1 MAITIPDPKEVTF
14 DHEYLEKPAVLRV
27 ALDAPGAVMLSTT
40 GGVHFSGQAYVEPAL
55 NVDAAAGERIFGYV
69 PIFPGNPGD
78 GVACLR
84 GTIITGFAGVVPGD
98 PVYVGATGALTH
110 TIPYA
115 GARRIGVGYTPTQ
128 ISLD

>member
-1 MAITIPDPKEVTF
+1 
-14 DHEYLEKPAVLRV
+14 
-27 ALDAPGAVMLSTT
+27 
-40 GGVHFSGQAYVEPAL
+40 
-55 NVDAAAGERIFGYV
+55 
-69 PIFPGNPGD
+69 
-78 GVACLR
+78 
-84 GTIITGFAGVVPGD
+84 VPGD